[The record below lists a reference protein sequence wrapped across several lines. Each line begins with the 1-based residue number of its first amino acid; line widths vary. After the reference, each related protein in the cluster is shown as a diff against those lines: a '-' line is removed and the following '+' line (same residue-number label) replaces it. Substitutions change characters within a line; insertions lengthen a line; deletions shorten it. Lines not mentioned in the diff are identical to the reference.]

1 MDHSRDRLQEN
12 NIVQEIESSFLEYS
26 MSVIVARALPDLRDG
41 LKPVHRRILYSM
53 YESGYTP
60 DKPHKKSARIV
71 GDVMGKY
78 HPHGDSSIYEAMVRM
93 AQDFSYRYM
102 LVDGHGNFGN
112 IEGYGA
118 AAMRYTESR
127 LSKISLELLR
137 DINKNTVNFSP
148 NFDESEKE
156 PDVLPSKFPNILVN
170 GTMGIAVG
178 MATNIPPHNLGE
190 VIDGCVAYIDNQ
202 EIDTIGLMQY
212 IKGPDFPTGGII
224 LGNSGIKKA
233 YDTGKGSLTIRS
245 KATIEEKNG
254 RNYIII
260 DEVPYG
266 VNTLELKN
274 KVAELVHNK
283 TIDGISDYHTDLKN
297 GVKITITLKKDANP
311 QVVLNNLYKH
321 TSFQINFGIIFLM
334 LDNGV
339 PKTLGLK
346 DIISKYIDHQREI
359 IIRRTKFDLD
369 KDEKRVHILE
379 GLKIALDNID
389 EVIKIIKAAKSD
401 EEAKNKLTSRFGL
414 TDAQTDAILEM
425 KLRRLT
431 GLERDKIEAELA
443 ALLAEI
449 AYLKEILA
457 SDKLVYEII
466 KKELLEI
473 KNKYADERRTTID
486 MTAIDYIED
495 ESLIPV
501 EDSVITLTNNGYI
514 KRMTSDTY
522 KTQNRGGVGIK
533 GMATNEEDF
542 VKDLINTTTHD
553 YVLFFTNKGRVYR
566 IKGYEIPSF
575 SRQSKGLPI
584 INLLSL
590 DQDEKVKVMLKVTNE
605 DNNKFVLFCTQK
617 GLIKKTPISEFEN
630 IRTNGKIAITLKED
644 DQLIS
649 VNLTTGEDEILIAS
663 SNGRMVRFN
672 EKELRIMGRTA
683 SGVRGINLG
692 SEICVGCEVTSENS
706 EVLVVTEKGYGKKTN
721 VNEYRLTHRGSKGVK
736 ALNITDKNGKLV
748 SFKLV
753 KSNED
758 LIIITNNGV
767 VIRMDID
774 QISQTGR
781 VAQGVRLINLKE
793 ENTVSNATLVQKDIV
808 EEETNTN

>member
-1 MDHSRDRLQEN
+1 
-12 NIVQEIESSFLEYS
+12 
-26 MSVIVARALPDLRDG
+26 
-41 LKPVHRRILYSM
+41 
-53 YESGYTP
+53 
-60 DKPHKKSARIV
+60 
-71 GDVMGKY
+71 
-78 HPHGDSSIYEAMVRM
+78 
-93 AQDFSYRYM
+93 
-102 LVDGHGNFGN
+102 
-112 IEGYGA
+112 
-118 AAMRYTESR
+118 
-127 LSKISLELLR
+127 
-137 DINKNTVNFSP
+137 
-148 NFDESEKE
+148 
-156 PDVLPSKFPNILVN
+156 
-170 GTMGIAVG
+170 
-178 MATNIPPHNLGE
+178 
-190 VIDGCVAYIDNQ
+190 
-202 EIDTIGLMQY
+202 
-212 IKGPDFPTGGII
+212 
-224 LGNSGIKKA
+224 
-233 YDTGKGSLTIRS
+233 
-245 KATIEEKNG
+245 
-254 RNYIII
+254 
-260 DEVPYG
+260 
-266 VNTLELKN
+266 
-274 KVAELVHNK
+274 
-283 TIDGISDYHTDLKN
+283 
-297 GVKITITLKKDANP
+297 
-311 QVVLNNLYKH
+311 
-321 TSFQINFGIIFLM
+321 
-334 LDNGV
+334 
-339 PKTLGLK
+339 
-346 DIISKYIDHQREI
+346 
-359 IIRRTKFDLD
+359 
-369 KDEKRVHILE
+369 
-379 GLKIALDNID
+379 
-389 EVIKIIKAAKSD
+389 
-401 EEAKNKLTSRFGL
+401 
-414 TDAQTDAILEM
+414 
-425 KLRRLT
+425 
-431 GLERDKIEAELA
+431 
-443 ALLAEI
+443 
-449 AYLKEILA
+449 
-457 SDKLVYEII
+457 
-466 KKELLEI
+466 
-473 KNKYADERRTTID
+473 
-486 MTAIDYIED
+486 
-495 ESLIPV
+495 
-501 EDSVITLTNNGYI
+501 
-514 KRMTSDTY
+514 
-522 KTQNRGGVGIK
+522 
-533 GMATNEEDF
+533 MATNEEDF